1 MNAEVYDIL
10 FRSRKTLLNIL
21 ESKGYSIQPYEKFG
35 PYEISAM
42 IVNEKKNALRMD
54 LLRATDNQHNQI
66 TRCVVLYRLNRL
78 KQSITKFME
87 GLRDP
92 EDENYIKDPNS
103 TEVYVIVLEPVNTN
117 NMDVF
122 HTAALNALNNETQP
136 LHISFFQAQSL
147 VNDPRKHVL
156 VPPHSIVPKEEI
168 PALKKKYNL
177 QSIANLPFIRFHQDI
192 QVRLL
197 GAVPGSVIKIDR
209 PSPSAGVETVYKYC
223 VP

>member
-10 FRSRKTLLNIL
+10 FRSRKTLLAIL
-21 ESKGYSIQPYEKFG
+21 ESKGYAIQQYEKFG
-35 PYEISAM
+35 PDEISAM
-42 IVNEKKNALRMD
+42 IINEKKNALRMD
-54 LLRATDNQHNQI
+54 LERTSDDPI
-66 TRCVVLYRLNRL
+66 SKCVVLYRLNRL

-92 EDENYIKDPNS
+92 EDENYIKDAKS
-103 TEVYVIVLEPVNTN
+103 TQVYVIVLEPVNTN

-122 HTAALNALNNETQP
+122 HTAALNALNNETEP
-136 LHISFFQAQSL
+136 IHIAFFQAQSL

-156 VPPHSIVPKEEI
+156 VPPHSIVPKEDI

-177 QSIANLPFIRFHQDI
+177 QSVANLPLIRFHQDI

-209 PSPSAGVETVYKYC
+209 PSPSAGIETVYKYC